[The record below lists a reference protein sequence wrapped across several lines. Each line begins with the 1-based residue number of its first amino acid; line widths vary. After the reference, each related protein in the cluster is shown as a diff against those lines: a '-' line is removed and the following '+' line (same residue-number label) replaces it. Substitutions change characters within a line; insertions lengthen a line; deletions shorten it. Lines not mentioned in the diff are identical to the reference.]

1 MASMSPFS
9 TFVGIS
15 QARDLRWRVFLRYS
29 RMNIHVVWAQ
39 GWDKAPA
46 RAIRNAQAWE
56 AVGTVYRWCEKTAE
70 RELGLLPEI
79 CSFCK
84 FPAMKADVIL
94 AAAMVKM
101 GGLAVGADMEPLDV
115 AAIQLSVGEAEKLGV
130 GLVVYQ
136 SLRDEPYSGASYFPA
151 GHPWIVMVHEKQ
163 KQAVVEGGSNRN
175 VSAVTGPRMWRLL
188 MRANPG
194 LWFSSVRTVPAW
206 LAFSFEPK
214 TRGTF
219 RPAWI
224 NPGLTGDWAGE
235 NGARWR

>member
-1 MASMSPFS
+1 
-9 TFVGIS
+9 
-15 QARDLRWRVFLRYS
+15 
-29 RMNIHVVWAQ
+29 MNIHVVWAQ

-46 RAIRNAQAWE
+46 RAIRNAAAWSL
-56 AVGTVYRWCEKTAE
+56 VGRVHRWCEATAVA
-70 RELGLLPEI
+70 ELGVSIDTLAMAG
-79 CSFCK
+79 
-84 FPAMKADVIL
+84 FPAMKADIIL
-94 AAAMVKM
+94 AAAMVRH

-151 GHPWIVMVHEKQ
+151 GHPWISLVHEKQ
-163 KQAVVEGGSNRN
+163 KENVVAGGQNRN

-206 LAFSFEPK
+206 LAFSFEPR

-224 NPGLTGDWAGE
+224 NPGLTGDWTGE
-235 NGARWR
+235 NGGRWR